1 MSLDLSWLSSDGV
14 AGLAVVSWVSGAW
27 LVSGAVSP
35 ALRSLVAGAGG
46 SVSGERD
53 EALVAGGD
61 ELCPGPSLGETQD
74 ASTPGGDQARGHG
87 QQPQVGH
94 PGVLESTDAVFGA
107 STQSVAHLQIGD
119 AAPDGIGGEHGDAPA
134 VVVGDV
140 QLGARMGTFA
150 AGDDAHPG
158 RP

>member
-1 MSLDLSWLSSDGV
+1 KRLIPAPPAPSGSSEWNRTQLELTSTSLDLSLLSSDGV
-14 AGLAVVSWVSGAW
+14 AGPGVVVLVSGAC
-27 LVSGAVSP
+27 LVSGAVSR

-87 QQPQVGH
+87 QQPQSQAFGF
-94 PGVLESTDAVFGA
+94 PGS
-107 STQSVAHLQIGD
+107 
-119 AAPDGIGGEHGDAPA
+119 GGL
-134 VVVGDV
+134 VVEGQ
-140 QLGARMGTFA
+140 QLGPGEQFVGQ
-150 AGDDAHPG
+150 AG
-158 RP
+158 

>member
-1 MSLDLSWLSSDGV
+1 M

-35 ALRSLVAGAGG
+35 AFRSLVAGAGG

-61 ELCPGPSLGETQD
+61 EICPGPSLGETQD

-87 QQPQVGH
+87 QQPQ
-94 PGVLESTDAVFGA
+94 SQAFG
-107 STQSVAHLQIGD
+107 SQ
-119 AAPDGIGGEHGDAPA
+119 APA
-134 VVVGDV
+134 GWSWKASSWV
-140 QLGARMGTFA
+140 QVSSS
-150 AGDDAHPG
+150 
-158 RP
+158 

>member
-1 MSLDLSWLSSDGV
+1 MPSSVNLDLSWLSWDGV

-61 ELCPGPSLGETQD
+61 EICPGPSLGETQD

-87 QQPQVGH
+87 QQPRRTRARTATIRRTLVTV
-94 PGVLESTDAVFGA
+94 PARIA
-107 STQSVAHLQIGD
+107 SSARRLTLHLPRGWPWET
-119 AAPDGIGGEHGDAPA
+119 AWNT
-134 VVVGDV
+134 
-140 QLGARMGTFA
+140 LFNNLF
-150 AGDDAHPG
+150 
-158 RP
+158 RPHHDPRLT